1 MSNTLQIEISNNV
14 ATIRLNRPEVFNS
27 FNREMALAL
36 QTVLDDVEK
45 DDTVRA
51 MVLTGNGKAFCAGQ
65 DLKEVTSP
73 EQNPGFKKIL
83 EEHYNPIIA
92 RIRSIE
98 KPILAAVNGVAAG
111 AGANIALACDEIEIS
126 NNVATIRLNR
136 PEVFNSFNREMALA
150 LQTVL
155 DDVEKDDTVR
165 AMVLTGNGK
174 AFCAGQDLKE
184 VTSPEQNPGFKK
196 ILEEHYNPIIARI
209 RSIEKPILAAV
220 NGVAAGAGAN
230 IALACDVVIASE
242 EASFIQAFSK
252 IGLIPDSGG
261 TFFLP
266 RLIGFQKASAVMML
280 GDKVSASEAETLGM
294 IYKVVAA
301 EDLSE
306 VIQKTATQLAMMPT
320 KALGMTKR
328 LLNESM
334 TNNLETQLE
343 LEGKLQIE
351 AAQSD
356 DYAEGVDAFVN
367 KRKPNFK
374 GK

>member
-1 MSNTLQIEISNNV
+1 MSNTLQITTSNNV
-14 ATIRLNRPEVFNS
+14 ATISLHRPEVFNS

-36 QTVLDDVEK
+36 QEALDAAEG
-45 DDTVRA
+45 DDSIRA
-51 MVLTGNGKAFCAGQ
+51 IVLTG
-65 DLKEVTSP
+65 S
-73 EQNPGFKKIL
+73 
-83 EEHYNPIIA
+83 
-92 RIRSIE
+92 
-98 KPILAAVNGVAAG
+98 
-111 AGANIALACDEIEIS
+111 
-126 NNVATIRLNR
+126 
-136 PEVFNSFNREMALA
+136 
-150 LQTVL
+150 
-155 DDVEKDDTVR
+155 
-165 AMVLTGNGK
+165 GK

-280 GDKVSASEAETLGM
+280 GEKVSASEAETLGM
-294 IYKVVAA
+294 IYKVVPA

-356 DYAEGVDAFVN
+356 DYVEGVDAFVN